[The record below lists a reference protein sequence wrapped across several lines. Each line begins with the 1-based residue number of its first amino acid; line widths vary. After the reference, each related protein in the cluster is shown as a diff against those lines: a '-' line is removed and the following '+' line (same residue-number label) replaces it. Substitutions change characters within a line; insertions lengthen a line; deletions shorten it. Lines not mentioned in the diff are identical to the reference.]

1 MILFRAI
8 PELRQYIQDIR
19 NSGKTLGF
27 VPTMGALHAG
37 HLSLI
42 EQSRLENDVTL
53 LSIFVNPTQFNESSD
68 FTNYPR
74 TEEKDLDLIRSL
86 QIEVVFLPTTEEM
99 YRSGVKDLLD
109 FPLDG
114 LDTVMEGKY
123 REGHFEGVVTIVD
136 KFFALIEPDKAYFGL
151 KDFQQLAII
160 RYLAQKRYPAIQI
173 VPCAIVRE
181 ADGLA
186 MSSRNVLLQ
195 PEERKKAVLI
205 SQVLFSIQEMWK
217 SRTIAEIIE
226 VSKRKF
232 EHSGLD
238 LEYLEIADS
247 TNLQSL
253 DDYSGKPAVACI
265 AARIGKVRLID
276 NCELP
281 A

>member
-42 EQSRLENDVTL
+42 EKSRLENDITL

-86 QIEVVFLPTTEEM
+86 QIEAVFLPTTEEM

-114 LDTVMEGKY
+114 LDRVMEGKY

-160 RYLAQKRYPAIQI
+160 RYLAQKRY
-173 VPCAIVRE
+173 
-181 ADGLA
+181 
-186 MSSRNVLLQ
+186 SSLRN
-195 PEERKKAVLI
+195 
-205 SQVLFSIQEMWK
+205 
-217 SRTIAEIIE
+217 
-226 VSKRKF
+226 
-232 EHSGLD
+232 
-238 LEYLEIADS
+238 
-247 TNLQSL
+247 
-253 DDYSGKPAVACI
+253 C
-265 AARIGKVRLID
+265 
-276 NCELP
+276 
-281 A
+281 